1 MREVSMAMG
10 KSGLISNIQRYSLHD
25 GPGIRTTVFMMGCPL
40 RCVWCS
46 NPEALTTERQLMIFD
61 QKCTLCGECV
71 KVEPS
76 ISLDGQLKVDR
87 TKIQDI
93 EALASS
99 CPYDVFEIIGE
110 KMSVDTLVKEC
121 LKDEP
126 FYRQSGGGVTFC
138 GGDPIVQADFLLDVT
153 KKLREKGIH
162 VALDTSG
169 GLPWQQWKRLAQQVD
184 LILYDLKFFD
194 QQRHLQYTQSDTRT
208 IFENLSHLAQL
219 GKELHVRMVLVPGIN
234 DDFEDIRKRC
244 ELLRSSQAHVTR
256 IDLLPYH
263 ELGKGKYARLGLPY
277 PIKQEILCVSDIE
290 AIARQVESYG
300 FTVVR

>member
-10 KSGLISNIQRYSLHD
+10 KTGLISNIQRYSLHD

-40 RCVWCS
+40 RCAWCS
-46 NPEALTTERQLMIFD
+46 NPEALTTEHQLMIFD

-76 ISLDGQLKVDR
+76 ISLDGLLKVDR
-87 TKIQDI
+87 TRVQDI

-244 ELLRSSQAHVTR
+244 DLLRSSQAHVTR

-277 PIKQEILCVSDIE
+277 PIKQEISCVSDIE

>member
-1 MREVSMAMG
+1 MG
-10 KSGLISNIQRYSLHD
+10 KLGLVSNIQRYSLHD

-40 RCVWCS
+40 RCAWCS
-46 NPEALTTERQLMIFD
+46 NPEALSMQRQLMIFD

-71 KVEPS
+71 EVEPS
-76 ISLDGQLKVDR
+76 ITLDGQLKVDR
-87 TKIQDI
+87 TRIQDFD
-93 EALASS
+93 ALAAS

-110 KMSVDTLVKEC
+110 ELSVDGLVEEC

-138 GGDPIVQADFLLDVT
+138 GGDPIMQADFLFDVT
-153 KKLREKGIH
+153 KKLKEKGIH

-169 GLPWQQWKRLAQQVD
+169 GLPWEQWKHLAQAVD

-194 QQRHLQYTQSDTRT
+194 DKRHLQYTQSDTKL
-208 IFENLSHLAQL
+208 IFENLSHLADL
-219 GKELHVRMVLVPGIN
+219 GKELNVRMILVPGIN
-234 DDFEDIRKRC
+234 DDRKDIQMRC
-244 ELLRSSQAHVTR
+244 ELLKNSGAHVMR

-263 ELGKGKYARLGLPY
+263 ELGKGKYHRLGLPY
-277 PIKQEILCVSDIE
+277 PIEQEISRVSDIE
-290 AIARQVESYG
+290 AIASLVESYG

>member
-10 KSGLISNIQRYSLHD
+10 KTGLISNIQRYSLHD

-40 RCVWCS
+40 RCAWCS
-46 NPEALTTERQLMIFD
+46 NPEALTTERQLMIFE

-169 GLPWQQWKRLAQQVD
+169 ELPWQQWKYLANEVD

-194 QQRHLQYTQSDTRT
+194 QQRHLQYTQSDTKY

-234 DDFEDIRKRC
+234 DDLEDIQKRC
-244 ELLRSSQAHVTR
+244 ELLRSSQVHVTR

-277 PIKQEILCVSDIE
+277 PIKMEISCVSDIE